1 MRAAAT
7 AGGTIGA
14 VTDTA
19 GQPAIAD
26 ADATSAAP
34 EEDAAAGI
42 EMPEEDAA
50 AGIEMP
56 EEDAVAGIETPA
68 EDTAAEDAPAA
79 AEAPPEDTDTD
90 EDDDTAAAAEAPPE
104 DAPAAAEAPPEDTDT
119 DEDDDTAAA
128 AEAPP
133 EDAPAAAEAET
144 EDAPAEAEAETE
156 DAPAAAE
163 AETEDAPAGAPPED
177 APAAAEIP
185 PEDTDTDEDDDTA
198 AAAEAETEDAP
209 AEAEAETE
217 DAPAAAEA
225 ETEDAPAGAPPEDAP
240 AAAEAPPEDTDTDED
255 DDTAAAAEIP
265 PEDTDTD
272 EDDDTA
278 AVAEAETEDA
288 PAEAEAEDAEAPA
301 GISSPVVEAPVDDAV
316 TAPDVHTDIGTP
328 IPSVGTTG
336 GLKSGDIVAGPVSSV
351 EKRELELDLGS
362 GRVGVIGSRHW
373 SAGLDVDLTAE
384 VKIGDIVEAAVLV
397 REDHKQ
403 RIVLSR
409 SWGRQQ
415 RAWELVLDAKKTG
428 AIVTG
433 VVTDAVAAGLTV
445 DIGVRAF
452 VPASMAGT
460 EDMESLVGTTVEC
473 KVTEVNQLKGRCIL
487 SRRAALRTRQR
498 QGARQRLAELSP
510 GAVLRVR
517 VTKVEDFGALVLAD
531 GDLRGRIRRNELS
544 WFRVRRPSD
553 IVAVGDELEARV
565 LATAPAKMSMDLSL
579 RLGEDPLRGIA
590 RGERHQATVT
600 ALAPFGAFVRVDDR
614 IEGLVPTAELAEYPI
629 RHPRDVVVPGDSLL
643 AEVTKVNRQRRDLEL
658 SVNLAMLVRP
668 AGEE

>member
-1 MRAAAT
+1 M
-7 AGGTIGA
+7 AGGTIGD

-26 ADATSAAP
+26 AAAASETP
-34 EEDAAAGI
+34 AEDAAAGI
-42 EMPEEDAA
+42 EMPEGDAA
-50 AGIEMP
+50 AGSK
-56 EEDAVAGIETPA
+56 TPA
-68 EDTAAEDAPAA
+68 EDTAAEDTAAEDAPSAAEAETEDTPAA
-79 AEAPPEDTDTD
+79 AEDTDEDDAAAAPPEDT
-90 EDDDTAAAAEAPPE
+90 
-104 DAPAAAEAPPEDTDT
+104 
-119 DEDDDTAAA
+119 
-128 AEAPP
+128 
-133 EDAPAAAEAET
+133 PAAAEAET
-144 EDAPAEAEAETE
+144 EDTPAAAEDTDEDDAAAAPPE
-156 DAPAAAE
+156 DTPAAAE
-163 AETEDAPAGAPPED
+163 AETEDT
-177 APAAAEIP
+177 PAAAE
-185 PEDTDTDEDDDTA
+185 DTDEDDA
-198 AAAEAETEDAP
+198 AAAPPED
-209 AEAEAETE
+209 T
-217 DAPAAAEA
+217 PAAAEA
-225 ETEDAPAGAPPEDAP
+225 ETEDTP
-240 AAAEAPPEDTDTDED
+240 AAAEDTP
-255 DDTAAAAEIP
+255 AA
-265 PEDTDTD
+265 
-272 EDDDTA
+272 
-278 AVAEAETEDA
+278 AEAETEDT
-288 PAEAEAEDAEAPA
+288 PAATPAEDAEAPA
-301 GISSPVVEAPVDDAV
+301 GTSSPVVEAPADDAA

-328 IPSVGTTG
+328 LPPVGTTG
-336 GLKSGDIVAGPVSSV
+336 GLNSGDIVAGPVSSV

-362 GRVGVIGSRHW
+362 GRIGMIGSRHW

-428 AIVTG
+428 GIVSG

-460 EDMESLVGTTVEC
+460 DDMESLVGTTVEC

-487 SRRAALRTRQR
+487 SRRAALRTRHR
-498 QGARQRLAELSP
+498 QAARERLAQLSP
-510 GAVLRVR
+510 GTVLQVR

-544 WFRVRRPSD
+544 WFRVRRPAD

-590 RGERHQATVT
+590 KGERHQATVT

-614 IEGLVPTAELAEYPI
+614 IDGLVPTAELAEYPI

-643 AEVTKVNRQRRDLEL
+643 AEVTKVDRQRRDLEL

>member
-1 MRAAAT
+1 
-7 AGGTIGA
+7 
-14 VTDTA
+14 
-19 GQPAIAD
+19 
-26 ADATSAAP
+26 
-34 EEDAAAGI
+34 
-42 EMPEEDAA
+42 MP
-50 AGIEMP
+50 
-56 EEDAVAGIETPA
+56 T
-68 EDTAAEDAPAA
+68 EDTPAA
-79 AEAPPEDTDTD
+79 AEAPPEDT
-90 EDDDTAAAAEAPPE
+90 
-104 DAPAAAEAPPEDTDT
+104 
-119 DEDDDTAAA
+119 
-128 AEAPP
+128 
-133 EDAPAAAEAET
+133 
-144 EDAPAEAEAETE
+144 
-156 DAPAAAE
+156 
-163 AETEDAPAGAPPED
+163 
-177 APAAAEIP
+177 
-185 PEDTDTDEDDDTA
+185 
-198 AAAEAETEDAP
+198 
-209 AEAEAETE
+209 
-217 DAPAAAEA
+217 
-225 ETEDAPAGAPPEDAP
+225 
-240 AAAEAPPEDTDTDED
+240 
-255 DDTAAAAEIP
+255 
-265 PEDTDTD
+265 
-272 EDDDTA
+272 
-278 AVAEAETEDA
+278 

-301 GISSPVVEAPVDDAV
+301 GTPSPAVETPAADAM
-316 TAPDVHTDIGTP
+316 TALDVHTDIGTP

-336 GLKSGDIVAGPVSSV
+336 GLNSGDIVAGPVSSV

-373 SAGLDVDLTAE
+373 STGLDVDLTGE

-415 RAWELVLDAKKTG
+415 RAWDLVLEAKKTG
-428 AIVTG
+428 GIVTG

-487 SRRAALRTRQR
+487 SRKAALRTRHR
-498 QGARQRLAELSP
+498 QEARQRLAELSP
-510 GAVLRVR
+510 GTVLQVR
-517 VTKVEDFGALVLAD
+517 VTKVEDFGALVLVD

-544 WFRVRRPSD
+544 WFRVRRPAE

-643 AEVTKVNRQRRDLEL
+643 AEVTKVDRHRRDLEL

>member
-50 AGIEMP
+50 AGIE
-56 EEDAVAGIETPA
+56 TPV
-68 EDTAAEDAPAA
+68 EDTAAEDAEAETEDAPAAAEAPPEDTAAEAPPEDTAAEAPPEDTEAEAPPEDTEAETEDAPAA
-79 AEAPPEDTDTD
+79 AEAPPEDTD
-90 EDDDTAAAAEAPPE
+90 EDDDTAAAAEL
-104 DAPAAAEAPPEDTDT
+104 PAEDT
-119 DEDDDTAAA
+119 
-128 AEAPP
+128 P
-133 EDAPAAAEAET
+133 
-144 EDAPAEAEAETE
+144 
-156 DAPAAAE
+156 
-163 AETEDAPAGAPPED
+163 
-177 APAAAEIP
+177 
-185 PEDTDTDEDDDTA
+185 
-198 AAAEAETEDAP
+198 
-209 AEAEAETE
+209 
-217 DAPAAAEA
+217 
-225 ETEDAPAGAPPEDAP
+225 
-240 AAAEAPPEDTDTDED
+240 
-255 DDTAAAAEIP
+255 
-265 PEDTDTD
+265 
-272 EDDDTA
+272 
-278 AVAEAETEDA
+278 
-288 PAEAEAEDAEAPA
+288 AEAEDAEAPD
-301 GISSPVVEAPVDDAV
+301 GTPSPAVETPADDAV

-336 GLKSGDIVAGPVSSV
+336 GLNSGDIVAGPVSSV

-373 SAGLDVDLTAE
+373 STGLDVDLTGE

-415 RAWELVLDAKKTG
+415 RAWDLVLEAKKTG
-428 AIVTG
+428 GIVTG

-487 SRRAALRTRQR
+487 SRRAALRTRHR
-498 QGARQRLAELSP
+498 QEARQRLAKLSP
-510 GAVLRVR
+510 GTVLQVR

-544 WFRVRRPSD
+544 WFRVRRPPD

-643 AEVTKVNRQRRDLEL
+643 AEVTKVDRQRRDLEL

>member
-50 AGIEMP
+50 AGIE
-56 EEDAVAGIETPA
+56 TPA

-79 AEAPPEDTDTD
+79 TEAETQDTPAAAEAETEDAPAAAEDT
-90 EDDDTAAAAEAPPE
+90 AEAPPE
-104 DAPAAAEAPPEDTDT
+104 DAPAEAEDTAEAPSEDAPAEAEDTAAEAEAETEDAPAAAEDT
-119 DEDDDTAAA
+119 

-144 EDAPAEAEAETE
+144 QDT
-156 DAPAAAE
+156 PAAAE
-163 AETEDAPAGAPPED
+163 AETQDTPAAAEDTAEAPPEDTPAAAEAPPED
-177 APAAAEIP
+177 APSEI
-185 PEDTDTDEDDDTA
+185 
-198 AAAEAETEDAP
+198 
-209 AEAEAETE
+209 E
-217 DAPAAAEA
+217 DAPAAELP
-225 ETEDAPAGAPPEDAP
+225 TEDTP
-240 AAAEAPPEDTDTDED
+240 AAAEAPPEDT
-255 DDTAAAAEIP
+255 
-265 PEDTDTD
+265 
-272 EDDDTA
+272 
-278 AVAEAETEDA
+278 

-301 GISSPVVEAPVDDAV
+301 GTPSPAVETPAADAM
-316 TAPDVHTDIGTP
+316 TALDVHTDIGTP

-336 GLKSGDIVAGPVSSV
+336 GLNSGDIVAGPVSSV

-373 SAGLDVDLTAE
+373 STGLDVDLTGE

-415 RAWELVLDAKKTG
+415 RAWDLVLEAKKTG
-428 AIVTG
+428 GIVTG

-487 SRRAALRTRQR
+487 SRKAALRTRHR
-498 QGARQRLAELSP
+498 QEARQRLAELSP
-510 GAVLRVR
+510 GTVLQVR
-517 VTKVEDFGALVLAD
+517 VTKVEDFGALVLVD

-544 WFRVRRPSD
+544 WFRVRRPAE

-643 AEVTKVNRQRRDLEL
+643 AEVTKVDRHRRDLEL